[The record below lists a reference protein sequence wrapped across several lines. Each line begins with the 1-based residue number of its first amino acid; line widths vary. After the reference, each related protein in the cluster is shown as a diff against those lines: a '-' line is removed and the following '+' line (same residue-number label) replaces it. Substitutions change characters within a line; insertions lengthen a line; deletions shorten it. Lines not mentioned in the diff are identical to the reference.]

1 MGEGSFFSLNN
12 DVEESRIF
20 NIMNKIVMGNS
31 VGVFFKL
38 ADALPTKDDD
48 SWLYLDVDLS
58 SRSQDIELLRLYEQY
73 TKVVFCTTCTTN

>member
-31 VGVFFKL
+31 VGVFFKP
-38 ADALPTKDDD
+38 ADALPTEDDD

-58 SRSQDIELLRLYEQY
+58 SRSQYIELRRLYEQY

>member
-1 MGEGSFFSLNN
+1 MSGF
-12 DVEESRIF
+12 
-20 NIMNKIVMGNS
+20 
-31 VGVFFKL
+31 FFKP

-73 TKVVFCTTCTTN
+73 TKVVFLYYLHYQLIHAETQKNRKNQYVLFEKSSHRKK